1 MDYEI
6 IYCLTGKIENRVF
19 ALNHRIR
26 KRRCKRKS
34 SSWND
39 LLPAG
44 ISLMG
49 GWRKSSCILNSGC
62 NLAAKW
68 LIVAKLWATRQTS
81 RGRLLSVHTWT
92 APSRQLA
99 RKKDS
104 GRRMDDADW
113 TKGTPAVIVERN
125 DRFRSRTP
133 PPHASLLIIGQRLAI
148 RRLQLMKPEVPVI
161 HRSVSLSTRLTAAW
175 SDTQLYSFSGH

>member
-1 MDYEI
+1 M
-6 IYCLTGKIENRVF
+6 ENRVF

-99 RKKDS
+99 RKKTRDAGWMMPTGRK
-104 GRRMDDADW
+104 GRRLSLWSGMTDSA
-113 TKGTPAVIVERN
+113 PAR
-125 DRFRSRTP
+125 RRRTP
-133 PPHASLLIIGQRLAI
+133 VYSS
-148 RRLQLMKPEVPVI
+148 
-161 HRSVSLSTRLTAAW
+161 SVSGGQSGDYSWWSQKSRWSIDLSVCRL
-175 SDTQLYSFSGH
+175 D